1 MFELLTMYRESSV
14 CYLSKPCRSIL
25 LSCPLTMPRAD
36 RFEVPVD
43 FLVQQVAYLNERH
56 QSHFRAQVRK
66 ATAAVKGSAT
76 QSPIAGVDL
85 AGLGHLR
92 TPSALSI
99 RRDVSALRNESGAF
113 ASNAPARPTMSRN
126 TSATT
131 TVMRDGGGAI
141 PRMGSKPS
149 LRAAEPG
156 RKRLSSLPMESPV
169 PRSPRSP
176 EQPAAEVD
184 KADSPGPADNSSSS
198 SSDDESMPVQSRII
212 RRPPRF
218 GQQESYPPGYQP
230 DEDDESEPAFQPY
243 SAPLSSP
250 DMSSTLKLQDRNKP
264 KRNQKAVAR
273 SPYHSQ
279 TSDSSASSPAVLRP
293 TKTKDVNHA
302 TPVSPRQ
309 TAEPGSSEETHSI
322 SSSFSDLDGK
332 FPMLLASLS
341 WLMPN
346 YRRCVCHAIRYGR
359 SVRQYGS

>member
-1 MFELLTMYRESSV
+1 
-14 CYLSKPCRSIL
+14 
-25 LSCPLTMPRAD
+25 MPRAD

-66 ATAAVKGSAT
+66 ATAAAKGSAT
-76 QSPIAGVDL
+76 QSPIPGSDL

-99 RRDVSALRNESGAF
+99 RRDVSALRNESGTF

-131 TVMRDGGGAI
+131 TVMRDGGGAS
-141 PRMGSKPS
+141 PRTSNKPS
-149 LRAAEPG
+149 LRAAEPAG

-176 EQPAAEVD
+176 RSPEQPAAEID
-184 KADSPGPADNSSSS
+184 KANSPGPADNSSSS
-198 SSDDESMPVQSRII
+198 SSDDDSMPVQSRII

-218 GQQESYPPGYQP
+218 GPQESYPPGYQP

-264 KRNQKAVAR
+264 RRNQKAVAK

-279 TSDSSASSPAVLRP
+279 TSDSSASSPAMVLRP
-293 TKTKDVNHA
+293 TKTRDANNA
-302 TPVSPRQ
+302 TSVSPRQ
-309 TAEPGSSEETHSI
+309 NAEPGSSEETHSI
-322 SSSFSDLDGK
+322 SSSFSDLDD
-332 FPMLLASLS
+332 AS
-341 WLMPN
+341 
-346 YRRCVCHAIRYGR
+346 VTR
-359 SVRQYGS
+359 SAMEEAYASMDRGSGSRFSISLPFRNNH

>member
-1 MFELLTMYRESSV
+1 
-14 CYLSKPCRSIL
+14 
-25 LSCPLTMPRAD
+25 MPRAD

-76 QSPIAGVDL
+76 QSPIPGVDL

-99 RRDVSALRNESGAF
+99 RRDVSGLRNESGTF

-141 PRMGSKPS
+141 PRTSSKLS
-149 LRAAEPG
+149 LRAAEPAG

-264 KRNQKAVAR
+264 RRTQKAVAK

-279 TSDSSASSPAVLRP
+279 TSDSSASSPAMVLRP
-293 TKTKDVNHA
+293 ARTRDTQHA
-302 TPVSPRQ
+302 APVSPRQ
-309 TAEPGSSEETHSI
+309 NPEPGSSEETHSI

-332 FPMLLASLS
+332 LLHVARLAF
-341 WLMPN
+341 LAN
-346 YRRCVCHAIRYGR
+346 V
-359 SVRQYGS
+359 QFL